1 MHYVRMMR
9 RSEKRM
15 DGEIMSYF
23 TQLQDSFY
31 VVATSVICIHNI
43 LQGIATYIVI
53 AWLRILCK
61 QPSMH

>member
-1 MHYVRMMR
+1 MRMKR
-9 RSEKRM
+9 RSEKRL

-31 VVATSVICIHNI
+31 VDAMSVICICNI